1 MFNHCC
7 SSLVIILVGMLL
19 TESISAASISTRV
32 KVMESK
38 IVKQEKMIKQ
48 IQNNHINIE
57 SRFLDQQNRL
67 HKLENKIDKT
77 INDPVKKSDENQPP
91 YAFP

>member
-7 SSLVIILVGMLL
+7 SSLVVILAGMLL
-19 TESISAASISTRV
+19 TESIGAASISTRV

-48 IQNNHINIE
+48 IQNNHFNIE

-67 HKLENKIDKT
+67 HRLENKIEKT
-77 INDPVKKSDENQPP
+77 INDPVKKSDESQPP